1 MDDVDVHLLL
11 FPYYICTA
19 MGKKVMPENNNKTYR
34 FWLEFPC
41 YIHEMQI
48 YKHQE
53 MSAKAY
59 KLFFEGKK
67 IVTLNP
73 DESIPMNS
81 NNCVKIKKIFL
92 IVTCQFKIVFS
103 LRRK

>member
-1 MDDVDVHLLL
+1 MFISFCFHNIYAQLSV
-11 FPYYICTA
+11 
-19 MGKKVMPENNNKTYR
+19 KKLCQKTITKHTDSGLH
-34 FWLEFPC
+34 FHV

-53 MSAKAY
+53 MSGKAY
-59 KLFFEGKK
+59 KLFFKGK

-81 NNCVKIKKIFL
+81 NNCCKD
-92 IVTCQFKIVFS
+92 
-103 LRRK
+103 